1 MNKTK
6 KGIGRSGP
14 VKILRYWPAY
24 LMLLPGFVYL
34 LINNYIPMAGIV
46 IAFKNFNYQLGMWKS
61 PWTGFSNFEFL
72 FRTSDAWLITRNTLL
87 YNLTF
92 IVLGTVL
99 AILVS
104 VSLNEIRSSAAK
116 KVYQTSVLIPYLI
129 SMVIASF
136 LVNGFLNSRT
146 GFLNKGILE
155 PLGMEAVSWYSEP
168 QYWPF
173 ILVIVY
179 LWKNLGYQ
187 VLLYY
192 AALISIDRE
201 YYEAAVIDGA
211 GRWKQF
217 LHITLPG
224 LKTTIIT
231 LTLLAVGRIFYSD
244 FGLFYQ
250 IPMDSGVLLDVT
262 NTIDLY
268 VYHGL
273 MESNNIGMSS
283 AAGVYQSM
291 VGFVLAII
299 LFTLIITMT
308 GVDFTTSLGA
318 VTGNIANAGLG
329 LTEATGP
336 SGNFAGFTPFVKY
349 LLVVVM
355 LLGRLEVVAVFVLL
369 HKIKNS

>member
-1 MNKTK
+1 MKTAT
-6 KGIGRSGP
+6 KGKGRSWLTS
-14 VKILRYWPAY
+14 VLRCWPAY
-24 LMLLPGFVYL
+24 VMLLPGFVYL

-46 IAFKNFNYQLGMWKS
+46 IAFKNFNNQKGMFES
-61 PWTGFSNFEFL
+61 PWAGLSNFEFL

-104 VSLNEIRSSAAK
+104 VALNEIRSSFAK
-116 KVYQTSVLIPYLI
+116 KLYQTSVLIPYLI

-155 PLGMEAVSWYSEP
+155 PLGLQPVSWYSEP

-173 ILVIVY
+173 ILVVVY

-192 AALISIDRE
+192 ASLISIDKE

-217 LHITLPG
+217 RFITLPG

-262 NTIDLY
+262 NAIDLY

-291 VGFVLAII
+291 VGFVL
-299 LFTLIITMT
+299 
-308 GVDFTTSLGA
+308 
-318 VTGNIANAGLG
+318 
-329 LTEATGP
+329 
-336 SGNFAGFTPFVKY
+336 
-349 LLVVVM
+349 
-355 LLGRLEVVAVFVLL
+355 VLL
-369 HKIKNS
+369 ANLAVRRLDRESALF

>member
-1 MNKTK
+1 MKETK
-6 KGIGRSGP
+6 KGTGRSGP
-14 VKILRYWPAY
+14 AKILRYWPAY
-24 LMLLPGFVYL
+24 AMLLPGFVYL

-61 PWTGFSNFEFL
+61 PWTGLSNFEFL

-87 YNLTF
+87 YNVTF

-104 VSLNEIRSSAAK
+104 VALNEIRSSFAK

-146 GFLNKGILE
+146 GFINKGILE

-192 AALISIDRE
+192 AALISIDKE

-291 VGFVLAII
+291 VGFVLVLLA
-299 LFTLIITMT
+299 
-308 GVDFTTSLGA
+308 
-318 VTGNIANAGLG
+318 
-329 LTEATGP
+329 
-336 SGNFAGFTPFVKY
+336 NFAVR
-349 LLVVVM
+349 
-355 LLGRLEVVAVFVLL
+355 RLDRDSALF
-369 HKIKNS
+369 

>member
-1 MNKTK
+1 MKKTK
-6 KGIGRSGP
+6 EGTGRSGP

-61 PWTGFSNFEFL
+61 PGTGFSNFEFL

-192 AALISIDRE
+192 AALISIDKE

-291 VGFVLAII
+291 VGFVL
-299 LFTLIITMT
+299 
-308 GVDFTTSLGA
+308 
-318 VTGNIANAGLG
+318 
-329 LTEATGP
+329 
-336 SGNFAGFTPFVKY
+336 
-349 LLVVVM
+349 
-355 LLGRLEVVAVFVLL
+355 VLL
-369 HKIKNS
+369 ANFCVRRLDRDSALF

>member
-1 MNKTK
+1 
-6 KGIGRSGP
+6 
-14 VKILRYWPAY
+14 
-24 LMLLPGFVYL
+24 
-34 LINNYIPMAGIV
+34 
-46 IAFKNFNYQLGMWKS
+46 
-61 PWTGFSNFEFL
+61 
-72 FRTSDAWLITRNTLL
+72 
-87 YNLTF
+87 
-92 IVLGTVL
+92 
-99 AILVS
+99 
-104 VSLNEIRSSAAK
+104 
-116 KVYQTSVLIPYLI
+116 
-129 SMVIASF
+129 
-136 LVNGFLNSRT
+136 
-146 GFLNKGILE
+146 
-155 PLGMEAVSWYSEP
+155 MEAVSWYSEP

-192 AALISIDRE
+192 AALISIDKE

-291 VGFVLAII
+291 VGFVLVLLA
-299 LFTLIITMT
+299 
-308 GVDFTTSLGA
+308 
-318 VTGNIANAGLG
+318 
-329 LTEATGP
+329 
-336 SGNFAGFTPFVKY
+336 NFAVR
-349 LLVVVM
+349 
-355 LLGRLEVVAVFVLL
+355 RLDRDSALF
-369 HKIKNS
+369 